1 MTKDFYISQLKEKVN
16 ASSDEINFFVAMKL
30 LLAYNKRILEKDK
43 QEEFDKKS
51 QELFVS
57 LLKEK
62 PQAVYDSKTRAEVL
76 KEVFSLCDGDVQK
89 AYSLAKKEDDALYN
103 VHTLITGCEETLAKG
118 FVKEARWLGEYSLE
132 NQDMLDEFKK
142 SIVDFE
148 LYSRVLCDENMFK
161 MFYSKAKIN
170 DKTGNLTEEKFRQTL
185 ENLHNSNCET
195 FSKKSNKYIPRVVE
209 ELVRDDVRILSNQEI
224 NKK

>member
-16 ASSDEINFFVAMKL
+16 ANSNEINFFVAMKL
-30 LLAYNKRILEKDK
+30 LLAYNTRILEKDK

-51 QELFVS
+51 QELFAS

-62 PQAVYDSKTRAEVL
+62 PQAIYDSKTKNEVL
-76 KEVFSLCDGDVQK
+76 EKVLAVCDKDVQK

-103 VHTLITGCEETLAKG
+103 VHTLVTGCEETLAKG
-118 FVKEARWLGEYSLE
+118 FVKEARWLGEYSLK
-132 NQDMLDEFKK
+132 NQSMCGDFKK

-148 LYSRVLCDENMFK
+148 EYSKVLCDENEFK
-161 MFYSKAKIN
+161 LFYSKAKMN

-195 FSKKSNKYIPRVVE
+195 FSMEANKYIPRIVE

>member
-16 ASSDEINFFVAMKL
+16 ANSDEINFFVAMKL
-30 LLAYNKRILEKDK
+30 LLAYNTRILEKDK

-62 PQAVYDSKTRAEVL
+62 PQAVYDSKTKEEVL
-76 KEVFSLCDGDVQK
+76 KEVLSLCDEDVQK

-103 VHTLITGCEETLAKG
+103 VHTLITGCEETLEKG

-148 LYSRVLCDENMFK
+148 LYSKVLCDENKFK
-161 MFYSKAKIN
+161 LFYSEAKKK
-170 DKTGNLTEEKFRQTL
+170 DKTGNLTEEKVRERL

-195 FSKKSNKYIPRVVE
+195 FSTKANKYIPRIVE

-224 NKK
+224 EKK